1 MVLRT
6 LDAHL
11 AILVAMDEAIE
22 AALRAAEA
30 MYRDR
35 DWEVVRPYVAPDL
48 VIDWS
53 RSIGPLRGVYRG
65 VDEARGMFRGWSEAF
80 SEMSRTTLGT
90 RRFGRRV
97 LVQARIEARGAGSG
111 VEASAGADG
120 AELWT
125 LDDGLVARIELFQT
139 LDEAYRF
146 ARRALIE
153 ESHLY
158 FVCEARPHGED
169 PDELLDAALRGG
181 AEIVQLRDKGLGDD
195 EVVAAAAPF
204 ARAAREHGALFI
216 VNDRPELVAACGAD
230 GVHVGQDDAAVAEAR
245 RLAGPGAVVGLS
257 THSPAEVDAA
267 VEAGGE
273 GRPDQISVGPVFE
286 TPTKA
291 GRAATGLELIRH
303 AAGLPRVPWF
313 AIGGIDRSTV
323 AEVAAAGASRA
334 VVVRA
339 IRDADDPERAARELR
354 AALAG
359 VAAAAS

>member
-1 MVLRT
+1 M
-6 LDAHL
+6 
-11 AILVAMDEAIE
+11 AILVAMDETIE

-30 MYRDR
+30 MYRNR
-35 DWEVVRPYVAPDL
+35 DWEVVRPHVTPDL
-48 VIDWS
+48 VVDWS

-65 VDEARGMFRGWSEAF
+65 VDEARQMFGGWSEAF
-80 SEMSRTTLGT
+80 SEMSRTTLAS

-111 VEASAGADG
+111 VAASAGADG

-125 LDDGLVARIELFQT
+125 LDDGLVARIELFQS

-158 FVCEARPHGED
+158 FVCEARPRGQD
-169 PDELLDAALRGG
+169 PGELLDAALRGG
-181 AEIVQLRDKGLGDD
+181 AEIVQLRDKELGDD
-195 EVVAAAAPF
+195 ELMVAAAPF
-204 ARAAREHGALFI
+204 GRVAREHGALFI
-216 VNDRPELVAACGAD
+216 LNDRPELVAACEAD
-230 GVHVGQDDAAVAEAR
+230 GVHVGQDDEPVAEAR

-267 VEAGGE
+267 VEARGE
-273 GRPDQISVGPVFE
+273 RRPDQISVGPVWE

-291 GRAATGLELIRH
+291 GRAATGLDLVRH
-303 AAGLPRVPWF
+303 AAGRSQVPWF

-323 AEVAAAGASRA
+323 AAVAAAGASRA

-339 IRDADDPERAARELR
+339 IRDADDPELAARELR
-354 AALAG
+354 SALAG
-359 VAAAAS
+359 VATPAG